1 MAALVIGSMPDA
13 ETRSEADEA
22 AGRNQTRYFAA
33 RNA

>member
-22 AGRNQTRYFAA
+22 AEAEA
-33 RNA
+33 DA